1 MRTPVPALMTD
12 LYELTMAAGY
22 WAEGRTE
29 RAVFELFARRLPA
42 RRGYLVTAGVDA
54 VADYLVSL
62 RFTEAEIAYLRALPA
77 FAATPAGFFDSLA
90 ELRFTGDMWA
100 VREGELLFPNE
111 PILSISAPIIE
122 AQLVETAII
131 ALANYPISVATK
143 ASRMVEAAAGRGV
156 IEFGARRAHGT
167 EAALIAAGAAYAG
180 GCVGTSNVEA
190 GMRFGIPVFG
200 TVAHSWIMSFDDE
213 VDAFRAY
220 RRAFPHN
227 AVLLIDTYDTLRAA
241 RRVVEAF
248 EPGEIAGVR
257 IDSGDLGE
265 LARGVREI
273 FDAAGFA
280 STRIYV
286 SGDLNEWAI
295 AELVA
300 RGAPVDAFGVG
311 TDLTTVR
318 DAPALGIVYKLVE
331 IEHEGRRDF
340 RMKLSE
346 GKMTYPGRK
355 QVWRIAD
362 DEGRFARDVVGLW
375 DEPAPEPGATPL
387 LAPVVER
394 GRRIAPPLPL
404 EEVRA
409 RVRESVERLPARLRG
424 LEAPETPYPVEI
436 SARVLTIVSD
446 FRKSIHEDKQD

>member
-1 MRTPVPALMTD
+1 MTD

-22 WAEGRTE
+22 WAESRTE

-42 RRGYLVTAGVDA
+42 RRGYLVTAGIDA

-62 RFTEAEIAYLRALPA
+62 RFTEAEIAYLRSLPA
-77 FAATPAGFFDSLA
+77 FAATPAGFFEALA

-100 VREGELLFPNE
+100 VREGEILFPNE
-111 PILSISAPIIE
+111 PILSIAAPIIE

-167 EAALIAAGAAYAG
+167 EAALVASGAAYAG

-300 RGAPVDAFGVG
+300 AGAPVDAFGVG

-331 IEHEGRRDF
+331 IEQDGQRDF

-355 QVWRIAD
+355 QVWRVAD
-362 DEGRFARDVVGLW
+362 AEGRFARDVVGLW
-375 DEPAPEPGATPL
+375 DEPSPEPGATPL

-394 GRRIAPPLPL
+394 GERIAPPLPL
-404 EEVRA
+404 EEVRQ

-436 SARVLTIVSD
+436 SERVLSIVSD
-446 FRKSIHEDKQD
+446 FRKSIHNDEQDGGG